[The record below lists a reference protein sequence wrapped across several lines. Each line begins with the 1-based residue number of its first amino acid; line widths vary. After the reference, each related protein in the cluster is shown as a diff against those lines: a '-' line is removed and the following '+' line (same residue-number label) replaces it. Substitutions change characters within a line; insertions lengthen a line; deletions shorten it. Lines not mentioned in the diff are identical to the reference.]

1 LVDRGANGCIAG
13 SDLKLIDFTG
23 GHTDLSGIDDHTVR
37 NLKIARV
44 GGVTKSSKGD
54 IIIIINQAAYMPDG
68 RTILSTGQMEHFK
81 IKVNDKSKRVTGKTP
96 SIITLEGQEIPMET
110 RKGLPYISLRKG
122 TKEEWDTLPQIEITS
137 PHEWDPSVLDCEVTN
152 DWFTTRP
159 KLPMH
164 PGEAKYNDKGELVPQ
179 TVVEDVEEEDSD
191 DEDRRL
197 KSLNRGGIKTFLSRL
212 VKDET
217 VKDFMVCNIEGIQHE
232 MRHDDDWDPR
242 FLDDEESIPPL
253 YKESQV
259 PPLYQPTTSDSDD
272 SDDEELWTRWKEG
285 YHRRS
290 RAAQVTTRS
299 SSKKKNDKGEPKD
312 ATKKAT
318 TKASKK
324 ETTKRS
330 QRKNKG
336 KPITTKDEE
345 RGEHA
350 PTIHFDDHVDEP
362 DPDSTSIDP
371 VPPHL
376 EYNNRARTLQ
386 EIADE
391 MGQDLS
397 EPNGETGTRIAGIE
411 PRLSSPSKKNV
422 EEYSMYFPGTD
433 LETLRKTF
441 DATTQYG
448 SKGATEGHTLRNQI
462 KSPNP
467 ILNIKRRHEEVATDT
482 MYSNTP
488 AFETGST
495 AAQFFIGRKSHFRS
509 ARKLGSSDKDFKSTL
524 EDEIRKYG
532 AMDRLVSDNAKAQV
546 SDKVKEV
553 LRTFAIDDW
562 QSEPYKGNQNFAERG
577 WRDTKRKVNA
587 LLNNSGAPD
596 ATWMLALEYICFVQ
610 NHTAVDSLGGR
621 TPIEWLLGVT
631 PDISVLLQFRF
642 WEPVYY
648 MKYDE
653 KFPSDSTELLGRF
666 VGISENV
673 GHAMT
678 YKILTEDDKIIHRAV
693 ARSALKTGG
702 FDNRKAKAAAPK
714 GAPEDVL
721 HHVSDKEKAEIEE
734 VLVEDVSDDED
745 EEEDDT
751 KERKKKFRES
761 CSEDV
766 LRSLNEDRVRRG
778 VPLPTLDTSG
788 LLGRSFIP
796 NPDEEGEQHRGKI
809 VGVEE
814 TGDLNVDGNEEL
826 YKFRCK
832 VGEKEFERIL
842 TLREM
847 QEWCER
853 DSDKDDMYRIEAIL
867 DHKKSSKAKGGWL
880 LLILWASGERTWN
893 QLSPTLA
900 DDPISV
906 SLYAMK
912 NGLLYEPG
920 FKRCR
925 SHVKSSKKLA
935 RMINQTKLRNFR
947 NKPVYMYGYQ
957 VPRNHDEAVFIDERN
972 GNTKWQ
978 DAEQLEIA
986 QLFEYDTF
994 KDLGKGTPIP
1004 KGYQKIPCHMVYAVK
1019 HDGRH
1024 KARMVAGGHRTET
1037 PIDSTYSSVVSL
1049 PGLRLVTFLAELNQM
1064 ELWGTD
1070 IGNAY
1075 LESYTEEKV
1084 CFIAGGEFGDLAG
1097 HTFMILKAQYG
1108 LKSSGKRWHDR
1119 LFDVLFSMG
1128 FRPSKAEEDIWMR
1141 DKGDH
1146 YEYIAC
1152 YVDDLAIASR
1162 DPQSI
1167 IDALEGA
1174 PNSFKLKGTGPM
1186 EFHLG
1191 CDFFRDEYG
1200 TLCIGP
1206 RKYIDRMEAQHES
1219 LFGHKPK
1226 TNVSSPLEKNDH
1238 PELDDSPLL
1247 DEDGINKYQS
1257 LIGVLQWAIT
1267 LGRFDIATAVMTMSG
1282 FRVAPTEGHLQR
1294 VQRICGYLSKM
1305 KHGYLRVRT
1314 DEPDYSD
1321 LPKKHYSW
1329 ERSVYGNVTELI
1341 PHDIPKPLGKRVVS
1355 TSYVDANLN
1364 HDLLTGRSVTG
1375 VLHFVNQTPVHWF
1388 TKKQPT
1394 VETAT
1399 YGSEFIAAKL
1409 AVEQIMA
1416 MRLTLRYLG
1425 VEVHGATKLFGD
1437 NGSVVTSS
1445 SVPESPLRKRHQALA
1460 YHYTREAIA
1469 SGAVDFHHLPGT
1481 LNPSD
1486 ILSKHWGYAQVWPML
1501 KTTMFWA
1508 GNTSELLTQ
1517 DDLSMRS
1524 KGSDKCLDLTKDSS
1538 TPKESTEDSQ
1548 VSKTALPN
1556 EPGKDR
1562 GDVL

>member
-1 LVDRGANGCIAG
+1 MNY
-13 SDLKLIDFTG
+13 TG
-23 GHTDLSGIDDHTVR
+23 QHTDLSGIDDHTVR

-68 RTILSTGQMEHFK
+68 RTILSTGQLEHFK
-81 IKVNDKSKRVTGKTP
+81 IKVNDKSKRITGKTP
-96 SIITLEGQEIPMET
+96 SIITLEGHEIPMET

-122 TKEEWDTLPQIEITS
+122 TEEEWKVLPRVEITS
-137 PHEWDPSVLDCEVTN
+137 RREWDPSVLDCEVSS
-152 DWFTTRP
+152 DWFTSRP

-164 PGEAKYNDKGELVPQ
+164 PGEARYDKEDQLIVQ
-179 TVVEDVEEEDSD
+179 TEQEDDEEEESD

-197 KSLNRGGIKTFLSRL
+197 RALNRGGIKTFLSKL
-212 VKDET
+212 VEDET
-217 VKDFMVCNIEGIQHE
+217 VNTFTVCNIEGIMHE
-232 MRHDDDWDPR
+232 IRHDDDWDQR
-242 FLDDEESIPPL
+242 SL
-253 YKESQV
+253 
-259 PPLYQPTTSDSDD
+259 DD
-272 SDDEELWTRWKEG
+272 SDSTPPSLSSPDEEPPPLQRSTPSDSEDSDEDVLWSRWKEF
-285 YHRRS
+285 RRTRS
-290 RAAQVTTRS
+290 RSAHVSTRS
-299 SSKKKNDKGEPKD
+299 GKKKGSATESKEDASKNTTESKEDTSKKKPK
-312 ATKKAT
+312 
-318 TKASKK
+318 
-324 ETTKRS
+324 RV
-330 QRKNKG
+330 QRKRKKKLN
-336 KPITTKDEE
+336 TTRDESKV
-345 RGEHA
+345 EHA
-350 PTIHFDDHVDEP
+350 PTVHFDDYVDEP
-362 DPDSTSIDP
+362 DPDLESSDH

-376 EYNNRARTLQ
+376 EYNNRARTMQ

-391 MGQDLS
+391 MGRDLD
-397 EPNGETGTRIAGIE
+397 EPNEETGTRIAGIA
-411 PRLSSPSKKNV
+411 PRLSPPTKTDV
-422 EEYSMYFPGTD
+422 EEYSKYFPGTD
-433 LETLRKTF
+433 LETLKKTF

-448 SKGATEGHTLRNQI
+448 NKGATEGHTLRNQI

-467 ILNIKRRHEEVATDT
+467 ILNIRRRHEEVATDT
-482 MYSNTP
+482 MYSNTR
-488 AFETGST
+488 AYETGST

-532 AMDRLVSDNAKAQV
+532 AMDKLVSDNAKAQI

-587 LLNNSGAPD
+587 LLNNSGATD
-596 ATWMLALEYICFVQ
+596 AAWMLALEYICFVQ

-631 PDISVLLQFRF
+631 PDISVLLQFQF

-678 YKILTEDDKIIHRAV
+678 YKILTEDDRIIHRAV
-693 ARSALKTGG
+693 ARSALKEGG
-702 FDNRKAKAAAPK
+702 FDNRKAKAAAPQ
-714 GAPEDVL
+714 GRPEEVL
-721 HHVSDKEKAEIEE
+721 RHVSDKEKEEIEK
-734 VLVEDVSDDED
+734 VIVEDVHDSDSEDED
-745 EEEDDT
+745 EDET
-751 KERKKKFRES
+751 KEKKKKFRES
-761 CSEDV
+761 CAKDV

-796 NPDEEGEQHRGKI
+796 DPDEEGEQHRGKV

-814 TGDLNVDGNEEL
+814 TGDLTVDRNEEL
-826 YKFRCK
+826 YKFRCR

-853 DSDKDDMYRIEAIL
+853 DNDKDDMFRIETIL
-867 DHKKSSKAKGGWL
+867 DHKKSPKAKGGWL

-893 QLSPTLA
+893 ELSPTFN

-912 NGLLYEPG
+912 NGLLNEKG

-925 SHVKSSKKLA
+925 NQVKNSKKLA
-935 RMINQTKLRNFR
+935 RSINQSRLRNFR
-947 NKPVYMYGYQ
+947 NRPVYQYGYQ
-957 VPRNHDEAVFIDERN
+957 VPRNHEEAVFIDEKN

-1049 PGLRLVTFLAELNQM
+1049 PGLRMVTFLAELNEM

-1119 LFDVLFSMG
+1119 LFDVLHSMG

-1162 DPQSI
+1162 NPQAI
-1167 IDALEGA
+1167 IDALEGD
-1174 PNSFKLKGTGPM
+1174 PNNFKLKGTGPM

-1191 CDFFRDEYG
+1191 CDFFRDDFG

-1206 RKYIDRMEAQHES
+1206 RKYIERMEAQHES
-1219 LFGHKPK
+1219 LFGYKPK
-1226 TNVSSPLEKNDH
+1226 TNISSPLEKNDH
-1238 PELDDSPLL
+1238 PELDTSPLL

-1321 LPKKHYSW
+1321 LPKKSYSW

-1341 PHDIPKPLGKRVVS
+1341 PHDIPKALGKRVVC

-1375 VLHFVNQTPVHWF
+1375 ILHFVNQTPVHWF

-1425 VEVHGATKLFGD
+1425 VEVHGASKLFGD

-1508 GNTSELLTQ
+1508 GNTSDLLV
-1517 DDLSMRS
+1517 DDSLSLRS
-1524 KGSDKCLDLTKDSS
+1524 KGSDKCLDLTKDSPI
-1538 TPKESTEDSQ
+1538 PKESPEEGQ
-1548 VSKTALPN
+1548 VGEAVLPI
-1556 EPGKDR
+1556 EPGE
-1562 GDVL
+1562 G